1 MRLDRESVLR
11 LIAEHGGPEG
21 LDLSGR
27 DLTGVDLS
35 NIDLHGAV
43 LSKADL
49 RNVDLRWADLRD
61 VDMSWAVLQGS
72 DLRWANCRGAN
83 LAQADVREVNMWG
96 AELAETNLG
105 GTDLSAITMSRVE
118 MTEGDP
124 ESVGAATWVGRI
136 GTWNPAASLSLRNV
150 LIGALVALAL
160 LYFWGWAY
168 TASYYG
174 AFGLPP
180 SAVMDL
186 MSADYLGRGGQVFV
200 LALKFLLAIP
210 IILLYLLLFLLG
222 LLVIPLAFLAL
233 GTRLFSYIPVR
244 MARNIVF
251 VAFLIIYVFVFVILL
266 QVIVAPLWNAV
277 FGGGIPFRD
286 SFDLF
291 AGLWQ
296 VSGALVKLLMFLFV
310 LLALIPMWLG
320 YRFLARW
327 VQRTEVSPGLTARF
341 PNLARAWNGLQEGR
355 LFTRSAPLTP
365 RERSVGWVAIA
376 ALLLA
381 IPTFFAQAGAVKAQ
395 GDMCD
400 GGDLPQVTLFSNNM
414 MESQG
419 LGDVNSIEAC
429 LRMLAQ
435 HNGRYFVFFP
445 FQTRTEGGV
454 RRAKVLQFPVDTVFP
469 VIHSEQRACPTC
481 VETENLPPASVA
493 VIVKATPTMIPSN
506 TPPPTLTPL
515 PTNTPLPTPT
525 NTPLPSHTPLPSN
538 TPLPSHTPPPSA
550 TPPPFDAYEPD
561 DLFEQA
567 QFIAVGETQIHNFNP
582 DGDLDKVKFVAK
594 AGRWYR
600 ITTERLAP
608 GVDTAL
614 ILAAA
619 PGVIAACDPASCGAT
634 ESADDIAP
642 GNLGSTIAVGAAAD
656 GIIYVTVVNKGQ
668 SGPDKTYAIS
678 LQEFQPTPT
687 LTPTLTPTET
697 GTPTDTPTITP
708 TITPIPS
715 ITPIPPTPTWT
726 RTPTLTPSALPSS
739 TRAPTLTPSLT
750 PNRPATA
757 TIKPSP
763 TAGPTGAAKTSDE
776 ATPQP
781 TTASSGAA
789 ATDAP
794 PATAAAS
801 TPQPTTAS
809 P

>member
-35 NIDLHGAV
+35 NIDLHGAI

-83 LAQADVREVNMWG
+83 LAQADMREVNMWG

-105 GTDLSAITMSRVE
+105 GTDLSTASMSRVE
-118 MTEGDP
+118 LTEGDP
-124 ESVGAATWVGRI
+124 ENVGTLSWVGRI
-136 GTWNPAASLSLRNV
+136 GAWNPAASLSLRNV
-150 LIGALVALAL
+150 LIGAGIALAL

-174 AFGLPP
+174 AFNLPP

-186 MSADYLGRGGQVFV
+186 LSADYLGRGGQVFA
-200 LALKFLLAIP
+200 LALKFLSAIP
-210 IILLYLLLFLLG
+210 VILLYLCLFLVG

-233 GTRLFSYIPVR
+233 GTRLFSFIPIR

-251 VAFLIIYVFVFVILL
+251 VAFLIIYLFVFIITMQYV
-266 QVIVAPLWNAV
+266 VVPLWNAV
-277 FGGGIPFRD
+277 FGSGIPFRD
-286 SFDLF
+286 SFELF
-291 AGLWQ
+291 SGLWQ

-310 LLALIPMWLG
+310 LLALIPLWLL
-320 YRFLARW
+320 YRWLARW
-327 VQRTEVSPGLTARF
+327 VQRTEVSPNLAARF

-365 RERSVGWVAIA
+365 RERSLGWVATA

-400 GGDLPQVTLFSNNM
+400 GGDLPQITLFSNNM
-414 MESQG
+414 LESQG
-419 LGDVNSIEAC
+419 LGDVNTVEAC
-429 LRMLAQ
+429 LRLLAQ
-435 HNGRYFVFFP
+435 HNARYFVFYP
-445 FQTRTEGGV
+445 FQTRTEGGL
-454 RRAKVLQFPVDTVFP
+454 RRAKVLQFPADTVFP
-469 VIHSEQRACPTC
+469 LIHSETRACPTC
-481 VETENLPPASVA
+481 AETENLPPAA
-493 VIVKATPTMIPSN
+493 VPIIVKATPTLVPTN

-525 NTPLPSHTPLPSN
+525 NTPPPTNTPLPSATPLPSN
-538 TPLPSHTPPPSA
+538 TPPPTA
-550 TPPPFDAYEPD
+550 TPPPFDVYEPD

-567 QFIAVGETQIHNFNP
+567 QFISVGETQTHNFNP
-582 DGDLDKVKFVAK
+582 EGDIDKVKFFAK

-600 ITTERLAP
+600 ITTDKLAP

-614 ILAAA
+614 ILAAN
-619 PGVIAACDPASCGAT
+619 PGVIAQCDPPSCGAT
-634 ESADDIAP
+634 GQADDIAP
-642 GNLGSTIAVGAAAD
+642 GNLGSTVAVGAAAD
-656 GIIYVTVVNKGQ
+656 GIIYVTIVNKGVY
-668 SGPDKTYAIS
+668 GVDKTYTVR
-678 LQEFQPTPT
+678 LEEFQPTPT
-687 LTPTLTPTET
+687 LTPTFTPTET
-697 GTPTDTPTITP
+697 LEPTETPTITP

-715 ITPIPPTPTWT
+715 NTPIPPTPTST
-726 RTPTLTPSALPSS
+726 RTPTITPSALPSS

-750 PNRPATA
+750 PNRQATP

-763 TAGPTGAAKTSDE
+763 TLGAAAASTGAAKVADTEVPPTSAPPTTTAAE
-776 ATPQP
+776 ATPRP
-781 TTASSGAA
+781 TSGAA
-789 ATDAP
+789 P
-794 PATAAAS
+794 
-801 TPQPTTAS
+801 
-809 P
+809 